1 MGATQMQNNKI
12 NDKSTLKWLYN
23 STKKQLPAVSLLII
37 ANGLMSF
44 LGVIFAFKCSSVID
58 SAVAFDKGGLISSLV
73 FLVTLIAIQIIMRIV
88 CQNISVR
95 TTAKTEITLKSQ
107 LFANILRKDYS
118 KITAFH
124 SGELMTR
131 LTSDISIISDG
142 IISLAPSVVAM
153 VTRLI
158 FAAAALIMVNT
169 AFALVFLIAGLLIL
183 LATSLFR
190 KLMKKLHKLVQE
202 TDGRLRSFLQEALGG
217 ILMIKVFGIEDKI
230 DDTAA
235 DYQKENYKAKMK
247 RRTISIAANTG
258 LSLIFQLGFIFAFGW
273 GAFGLINGVI
283 SVGTVTAIIQLVNQI
298 QTPFAGMSG
307 VLPRYYSILASAERI
322 MEIEDIDSEKGE
334 AFEKIDSVSTYNK
347 LESIVFN
354 NISFGYDRDIVLENT
369 SLEIKKG
376 DFAVISGISGI
387 GKSTLMKLLLGVIN
401 PHSGEIYLKLKGGE
415 NRTADKSTRPLFS
428 YVPQGNL
435 LLSGTIREAITI
447 TNPAASDEAI
457 RRALKVSCADKFIND
472 FPLGLNTP
480 IGEKGFGLSEGQIQR
495 LAVAR
500 AILSDEPI
508 ILLDEATSAL
518 DEETEKQLLCNIRAM
533 ENRTCII
540 ISHKKAAYDICN
552 KEIKI
557 EDKKIFVKEI

>member
-1 MGATQMQNNKI
+1 MQTNKTK
-12 NDKSTLKWLYN
+12 DSVTLKWLYN
-23 STKKQLPAVSLLII
+23 STKKQLPAVFLLIL
-37 ANGLMSF
+37 ANGFLSF
-44 LGVIFAFKCSSVID
+44 LGVVFAFKCSSVID
-58 SAVAFDKGGLISSLV
+58 SAVKFDKNGLISSLI
-73 FLVTLIAIQIIMRIV
+73 FLVLLIAMQIIIRII

-95 TTAKTEITLKSQ
+95 TTAKTEIAIKSQ
-107 LFANILRKDYS
+107 LFSNILRKDYS

-131 LTSDISIISDG
+131 LTSDISIISEG
-142 IISLAPSVVAM
+142 IITLAPSVVAM

-158 FAAAALIMVNT
+158 FAAAALIMVDT
-169 AFALVFLIAGLLIL
+169 AFALVFLVAGLLIL
-183 LATSLFR
+183 ISTSLFR
-190 KLMKKLHKLVQE
+190 KLMKKLHKMVQE

-230 DDTAA
+230 DDTAM
-235 DYQKENYKAKMK
+235 DYQNKNYKAKMK

-258 LSLIFQLGFIFAFGW
+258 LSLIFQLGFVFAFGW
-273 GAFGLINGVI
+273 GAFSLINGII

-307 VLPRYYSILASAERI
+307 VLPRYYSILASSERI
-322 MEIEDIDSEKGE
+322 MEIEEIDAEKGE
-334 AFEKIDSVSTYNK
+334 TFEKIDPQSTYSD
-347 LESIVFN
+347 LDSIVFS

-369 SLEIKKG
+369 SFEIKKG

-401 PHSGEIYLKLKGGE
+401 PHSGEIYLESKNGE
-415 NRTADKSTRPLFS
+415 KRTADKSTRPLFS

-447 TNPAASDEAI
+447 INPDASDEEI
-457 RRALKVSCADKFIND
+457 ERALKISCADKFIKE

-518 DEETEKQLLCNIRAM
+518 DEETEKQLLQNIRSM
-533 ENRTCII
+533 ENKTCII
-540 ISHKKAAYDICN
+540 ISHKRAAYDICN

-557 EDKKIFVKEI
+557 ENKKISVKSI